1 MLNEGLVL
9 SASALFFIGIW
20 ADNLLASKSAKQW
33 EILGSHFVNAQGKPF
48 TDWDSQHDPKRGART
63 LERFAEVLN
72 IHSDPP
78 RIDTLTDE
86 ISEELKE
93 FGDWEEWKG

>member
-1 MLNEGLVL
+1 MRIYQRGWCLGIGLCFIGMLNVK
-9 SASALFFIGIW
+9 SAL
-20 ADNLLASKSAKQW
+20 SAKQW

-93 FGDWEEWKG
+93 FGDWEQFER